1 MRGES
6 ESETEI
12 PEIIEFTLE
21 CASIFYNF
29 EKTLVADMK
38 IRDSLSSA
46 RTPSTQGFS
55 LFEMLIVV
63 AVIGVISSMVVET
76 LSGTLTES
84 VRQVHDRR
92 NAQEIAGL
100 AMSAQ
105 AAQADFI
112 EEGDLRATVENLIEG
127 VEVTDGA
134 FRGSVFRLENRLS
147 GPELTAA
154 LKFLSLTGGEVRLL
168 IPGSGY
174 RS

>member
-1 MRGES
+1 MRKEDKS
-6 ESETEI
+6 KIRFLEILEI
-12 PEIIEFTLE
+12 PLVLFHV
-21 CASIFYNF
+21 FYNF
-29 EKTLVADMK
+29 DKTLIIAMK
-38 IRDSLSSA
+38 IRDSLPVTRHRYSC
-46 RTPSTQGFS
+46 GFS

-63 AVIGVISSMVVET
+63 AVIGILSSLIIQT
-76 LSGTLTES
+76 LSGSLTDT

-100 AMSAQ
+100 ATSAQ

-112 EEGDLRATVENLIEG
+112 EEDNLRATVENLIDG

-134 FRGSVFRLENRLS
+134 FRDSVFRLENRLS
-147 GPELTAA
+147 EGDLTAA
-154 LKFLSLTGGEVRLL
+154 LKFLSLAGGEVRLR